1 MKRVLFWTLTC
12 VLGVQAGLVEETKS
26 RPVLAGAVVLAPF
39 ETVSAKVTNL
49 GATINNPLV
58 PMLVC
63 TALQQQLTQTYGAFR
78 SDAPMGW
85 LSYVQTPAF
94 DIAATNDDR
103 VAVADLAEIVF
114 VYPSVDKAAG
124 MLLNNPGSTK
134 TPDGAIRLLPSE
146 TRPKE
151 LYARF
156 TADGRHCAFAS
167 SAALAA
173 QALADFAKV
182 DRSDAPGGTR
192 PLATVS
198 VTTRGLTVI
207 ASHYRGLDVAVNTE
221 ETEEKDASAA
231 AVERK
236 IQEMLTARNKRQMAQ
251 LGQLAGIEMTLDLDA
266 QGLSVVGKAQAKPG
280 RTTATAGFRLPA
292 GAFDR
297 LPSSAMLF
305 GAGSVYDM
313 SGYASAA
320 DFTADRT
327 FFTTLV
333 ECLPELAAQD
343 KSKSVSQTCVVELK
357 NMLVEALSAFPVPA
371 ATDWEAT
378 AVVCD
383 AARHPALVSVGERAA
398 SVQWN
403 AVGDKMMAR
412 LAAWLEKVYPK
423 TKFLTVAGAG
433 DYRIDCH
440 AVIDHAGAQAG
451 IKPTD
456 AAAKDLAD
464 GKKNL
469 ADILGGATLQIRTT
483 GEGTAYQ
490 TTLAY
495 SGFKPAAGGMT
506 PEARLAAALPEVAKE
521 RPSAAFYATPYAFV
535 RDVVLPIVVKLT
547 EKETSEQCAAM
558 MKAMTPAAANS
569 AWAGATWNDADGSI
583 RFVSRITSNELK
595 NFGAA
600 FNAFT
605 AASMSAALSGD
616 DAEEDAEDDE

>member
-1 MKRVLFWTLTC
+1 MKRVLFWTLVC
-12 VLGVQAGLVEETKS
+12 VLGAQAGLVEETKS

-103 VAVADLAEIVF
+103 VAVADLAEMVF

-173 QALADFAKV
+173 QALADFAKI

-207 ASHYRGLDVAVNTE
+207 ASHDRGLDVAVQTE
-221 ETEEKDASAA
+221 KKEASAA

-236 IQEMLTARNKRQMAQ
+236 VQEMLTARNKRQMAQ

-280 RTTATAGFRLPA
+280 RATATAGFRLPA

-313 SGYASAA
+313 SGYTSAA

-327 FFTTLV
+327 FLMAFV

-343 KSKSVSQTCVVELK
+343 KSKSVSQTFAVELK
-357 NMLVEALSAFPVPA
+357 NVLTEALAAFPVPA

-383 AARHPALVSVGERAA
+383 TARHPALVSVGERAA
-398 SVQWN
+398 ATQWN

-412 LAAWLEKVYPK
+412 LVTCLEKAFPK

-469 ADILGGATLQIRTT
+469 ADILGGAMLQVRTT

-495 SGFKPAAGGMT
+495 SGFKPAAGGTT

-535 RDVVLPIVVKLT
+535 REVVLPIVVKLT

-605 AASMSAALSGD
+605 AASMSAALND

>member
-1 MKRVLFWTLTC
+1 MKRVLFWTLVC
-12 VLGVQAGLVEETKS
+12 VLGAQAGLVEETKS

-103 VAVADLAEIVF
+103 VAVADLAEMVF

-173 QALADFAKV
+173 QALADFAKI

-207 ASHYRGLDVAVNTE
+207 ASHDRGLDVAVQTE
-221 ETEEKDASAA
+221 KKEASAA

-236 IQEMLTARNKRQMAQ
+236 VQEMLTARNKRQMAQ

-280 RTTATAGFRLPA
+280 RATATAGFRLPA

-313 SGYASAA
+313 SGYTSAA

-327 FFTTLV
+327 FLMAFV

-343 KSKSVSQTCVVELK
+343 KSKSVSQTFAVELK
-357 NMLVEALSAFPVPA
+357 NVLTEALAAFPVPA

-383 AARHPALVSVGERAA
+383 TARHPALVSVGERAA
-398 SVQWN
+398 ATQWN

-412 LAAWLEKVYPK
+412 LVTCLEKAFPK

-469 ADILGGATLQIRTT
+469 ADILGGAMLQVRTT

-495 SGFKPAAGGMT
+495 SGFKPAAGGTT

-605 AASMSAALSGD
+605 AASMSAALND

>member
-1 MKRVLFWTLTC
+1 MKRVLFWTLVC
-12 VLGVQAGLVEETKS
+12 VLGAQAGLVEETKS

-103 VAVADLAEIVF
+103 VAVADLAEMVF

-173 QALADFAKV
+173 QALADFAKI

-207 ASHYRGLDVAVNTE
+207 ASHDRGLDVAVQTE
-221 ETEEKDASAA
+221 KKEASAA

-236 IQEMLTARNKRQMAQ
+236 VQEMLTARNKRQMAQ

-280 RTTATAGFRLPA
+280 RATATAGFRLPA

-313 SGYASAA
+313 SGYTSAA

-327 FFTTLV
+327 FLMAFV

-343 KSKSVSQTCVVELK
+343 KSKSVSQTFAVELK
-357 NMLVEALSAFPVPA
+357 NVLTEALAAFPVPA

-383 AARHPALVSVGERAA
+383 TARHPALVSVGERAA
-398 SVQWN
+398 ATQWN

-412 LAAWLEKVYPK
+412 LVTCLEKAFPK

-469 ADILGGATLQIRTT
+469 ADILGGAMLQVRTT

-495 SGFKPAAGGMT
+495 SGFKPAAGGTT

-605 AASMSAALSGD
+605 AASMSAALND
-616 DAEEDAEDDE
+616 DAEDDAEDDE

>member
-1 MKRVLFWTLTC
+1 MKRVLFWTLVC
-12 VLGVQAGLVEETKS
+12 VLGAQAGLVEETKS

-103 VAVADLAEIVF
+103 VAVADLAEMVF

-173 QALADFAKV
+173 QALADFAKI

-207 ASHYRGLDVAVNTE
+207 ASHDRGLDVAVQTE
-221 ETEEKDASAA
+221 KKETSAA

-236 IQEMLTARNKRQMAQ
+236 VQEMLTARNKRQMAQ

-280 RTTATAGFRLPA
+280 RATATAGFRLPA

-313 SGYASAA
+313 SGYTSAA

-327 FFTTLV
+327 FLMAFV

-343 KSKSVSQTCVVELK
+343 KSKSVSQTFAVELK
-357 NMLVEALSAFPVPA
+357 NVLTEALAAFPVPA

-383 AARHPALVSVGERAA
+383 TARHPALVSVGERAA
-398 SVQWN
+398 ATQWN

-412 LAAWLEKVYPK
+412 LVTCLEKAFPK

-469 ADILGGATLQIRTT
+469 ADILGGATLQVRTT

-495 SGFKPAAGGMT
+495 SGFKPAAGGTT

-605 AASMSAALSGD
+605 AASMSAALND

>member
-1 MKRVLFWTLTC
+1 MKRVLFWTLVC
-12 VLGVQAGLVEETKS
+12 VLGAQAGLVEETKS

-103 VAVADLAEIVF
+103 VAVADLAEMVF

-173 QALADFAKV
+173 QALADFAKI

-207 ASHYRGLDVAVNTE
+207 ASHDRGLDVAVQTE
-221 ETEEKDASAA
+221 KKEASAA

-236 IQEMLTARNKRQMAQ
+236 VQEMLTARNKRQMAQ

-280 RTTATAGFRLPA
+280 RATATAGFRLPA

-313 SGYASAA
+313 SGYTSAA

-327 FFTTLV
+327 FLMAFV

-343 KSKSVSQTCVVELK
+343 KSKSVSQTFAVELK
-357 NMLVEALSAFPVPA
+357 NVLTEALAAFPVPA

-383 AARHPALVSVGERAA
+383 TARHPALVSVGERAA
-398 SVQWN
+398 ATQWN

-412 LAAWLEKVYPK
+412 LVTCLEKAFPK

-469 ADILGGATLQIRTT
+469 ADILGGATLQVRTT

-495 SGFKPAAGGMT
+495 SGFKPAAGGTT

-605 AASMSAALSGD
+605 AASMSAALND

>member
-1 MKRVLFWTLTC
+1 MKRVLFWTLVC
-12 VLGVQAGLVEETKS
+12 VLGAQAGLVEETKS

-103 VAVADLAEIVF
+103 VAVADLAEMVF

-173 QALADFAKV
+173 QALADFAKI

-207 ASHYRGLDVAVNTE
+207 ASHDRGLDVAVQTE
-221 ETEEKDASAA
+221 KKEASAA

-236 IQEMLTARNKRQMAQ
+236 VQEMLTARNKRQMAQ

-280 RTTATAGFRLPA
+280 RATATAGFRLPA

-313 SGYASAA
+313 SGYTSAA

-327 FFTTLV
+327 FLMAFV

-343 KSKSVSQTCVVELK
+343 KSKSVSQTFAVELK
-357 NMLVEALSAFPVPA
+357 NVLTEALAAFPVPA

-383 AARHPALVSVGERAA
+383 TARHPALVSVGERAA
-398 SVQWN
+398 ATQWN

-412 LAAWLEKVYPK
+412 LATCLEKAFPK

-469 ADILGGATLQIRTT
+469 ADILGGAMLQVRTT

-495 SGFKPAAGGMT
+495 SGFKPAAGGTT

-535 RDVVLPIVVKLT
+535 REVVLPIVVKLT

-605 AASMSAALSGD
+605 AASMSAALND

>member
-1 MKRVLFWTLTC
+1 MKRVLFWTLVC
-12 VLGVQAGLVEETKS
+12 VLGAQAGLVEETKS

-103 VAVADLAEIVF
+103 VAVADLAEMVF

-173 QALADFAKV
+173 QALADFAKI

-207 ASHYRGLDVAVNTE
+207 ASHDRGLDVAVQTE
-221 ETEEKDASAA
+221 KKEASAA

-236 IQEMLTARNKRQMAQ
+236 VQEMLTARNKRQMAQ

-266 QGLSVVGKAQAKPG
+266 QGLSLVGKAQAKPG
-280 RTTATAGFRLPA
+280 RATATAGFRLPA

-313 SGYASAA
+313 SGYTSAA

-327 FFTTLV
+327 FLMAFV

-343 KSKSVSQTCVVELK
+343 KSKSVSQTFAVELK
-357 NMLVEALSAFPVPA
+357 NVLTEALAAFPVPA

-383 AARHPALVSVGERAA
+383 TARHPALVSVGERAA
-398 SVQWN
+398 ATQWN

-412 LAAWLEKVYPK
+412 LVTCLEKAFPK

-469 ADILGGATLQIRTT
+469 ADILGGAMLQVRTT

-495 SGFKPAAGGMT
+495 SGFKPAAGGTT

-605 AASMSAALSGD
+605 AASMSAALND

>member
-1 MKRVLFWTLTC
+1 MKRVLFWTLVC
-12 VLGVQAGLVEETKS
+12 VLGAQAGLVEETKS

-103 VAVADLAEIVF
+103 VAVADLAEMVF

-173 QALADFAKV
+173 QALADFAKI

-207 ASHYRGLDVAVNTE
+207 ASHDRGLDVAVQTE
-221 ETEEKDASAA
+221 KKEASAA

-236 IQEMLTARNKRQMAQ
+236 VQEMLTARNKRQMAQ

-280 RTTATAGFRLPA
+280 RATATAGFRLPA

-313 SGYASAA
+313 SGYTSAA

-327 FFTTLV
+327 FLMAFV

-343 KSKSVSQTCVVELK
+343 KSKSVSQTFAVELK
-357 NMLVEALSAFPVPA
+357 NVLTEALAAFPVPA
-371 ATDWEAT
+371 ATDWEAM

-383 AARHPALVSVGERAA
+383 TARHPALVSVGERAA
-398 SVQWN
+398 ATQWN

-412 LAAWLEKVYPK
+412 LVTCLEKAFPK

-469 ADILGGATLQIRTT
+469 ADILGGAMLQVRTT

-495 SGFKPAAGGMT
+495 SGFKPAAGGTT

-535 RDVVLPIVVKLT
+535 REVVLPIVVKLT

-605 AASMSAALSGD
+605 AASMSAALND

>member
-1 MKRVLFWTLTC
+1 MKRVLFWTLVC
-12 VLGVQAGLVEETKS
+12 VLGAQAGLVEETKS

-103 VAVADLAEIVF
+103 VAVADLAEMVF

-173 QALADFAKV
+173 QALADFAKI

-207 ASHYRGLDVAVNTE
+207 ASHDRGLDVAVQTE
-221 ETEEKDASAA
+221 KKEASAA

-236 IQEMLTARNKRQMAQ
+236 VQEMLTARNKRQMAQ

-266 QGLSVVGKAQAKPG
+266 QGLSLVGKAQAKPG
-280 RTTATAGFRLPA
+280 RATATAGFRLPA

-313 SGYASAA
+313 SGYTSAA

-327 FFTTLV
+327 FLMAFV

-343 KSKSVSQTCVVELK
+343 KSKSVSQTFAVELK
-357 NMLVEALSAFPVPA
+357 NVLTEALAAFPVPA

-383 AARHPALVSVGERAA
+383 TARHPALVSVGERAA
-398 SVQWN
+398 ATQWN

-412 LAAWLEKVYPK
+412 LVTCLEKAFPK

-469 ADILGGATLQIRTT
+469 ADILGGATLQVRTT

-495 SGFKPAAGGMT
+495 SGFKPAAGGTT

-605 AASMSAALSGD
+605 AASMSAALND